1 MEVVGTCQI
10 GLDRSYFASILA
22 LHVTLEDDGGIVHE
36 ETCLFMHHTRRTDG
50 LRLPDIVYR
59 VLSKRVRSRHIPANT
74 AGSVH
79 DNSVDVLQ
87 LSVTVTSMWTVSSG
101 FYPEDASMAL
111 PFQDHRTIELVRLM
125 GHIYSEKIMSGMQGE

>member
-1 MEVVGTCQI
+1 MKRLVCSCI
-10 GLDRSYFASILA
+10 
-22 LHVTLEDDGGIVHE
+22 
-36 ETCLFMHHTRRTDG
+36 TRGVQMGSGFQTSFTG
-50 LRLPDIVYR
+50 FYQ
-59 VLSKRVRSRHIPANT
+59 KRVRSRHIPANT

-125 GHIYSEKIMSGMQGE
+125 GHIRRRS

>member
-1 MEVVGTCQI
+1 MGSGFQTSFTGFYQ
-10 GLDRSYFASILA
+10 
-22 LHVTLEDDGGIVHE
+22 
-36 ETCLFMHHTRRTDG
+36 
-50 LRLPDIVYR
+50 
-59 VLSKRVRSRHIPANT
+59 KRVRSRHIPANT

-111 PFQDHRTIELVRLM
+111 PFQDHRTIERHSKKPEHQLFL
-125 GHIYSEKIMSGMQGE
+125 YSCSNTAGAGVAEPLQKIGGIEARAFTAADWVKTMSMENP